1 MSENLSLALQITLV
15 GMGIV
20 FAAIILL
27 GLVMAVLV
35 RLTADKP
42 EAAGEES
49 AAGEALPGAT
59 PGASA
64 ADAQQARRRAAA
76 AAVAIA
82 LAQQAD
88 HSQPH
93 AFPLP
98 PTSLVSAWQAVMRTR
113 ILNKRGPTR

>member
-1 MSENLSLALQITLV
+1 MAENLMLALQITLV
-15 GMGIV
+15 GMSIV

-27 GLVMAVLV
+27 GVVMAALV
-35 RLTADKP
+35 RLTSDKAPAVEETAADGIDIATAP
-42 EAAGEES
+42 A
-49 AAGEALPGAT
+49 ALPELN
-59 PGASA
+59 
-64 ADAQQARRRAAA
+64 RKRRAAA

-88 HSQPH
+88 SSEPH

-98 PTSLVSAWQAVMRTR
+98 PTSLVSAWQGVMRTR

>member
-1 MSENLSLALQITLV
+1 MSENLALALQITLV

-27 GLVMAVLV
+27 GLVMEGLV
-35 RLTADKP
+35 RLTAQQPDTVR
-42 EAAGEES
+42 EDGETAEMS
-49 AAGEALPGAT
+49 SS
-59 PGASA
+59 ASA
-64 ADAQQARRRAAA
+64 AESDRRRRAAA
-76 AAVAIA
+76 VAVAVA

-88 HSQPH
+88 RSQPH

-98 PTSLVSAWQAVMRTR
+98 PTALVSAWQAVMRTR